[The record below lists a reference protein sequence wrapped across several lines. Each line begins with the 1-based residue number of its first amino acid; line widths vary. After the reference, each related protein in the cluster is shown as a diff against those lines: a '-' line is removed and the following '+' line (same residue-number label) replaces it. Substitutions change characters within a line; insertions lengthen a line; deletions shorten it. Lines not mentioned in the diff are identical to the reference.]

1 MPGTVM
7 NPRERLRQL
16 WTVLAASVVLT
27 GLALSTGGPTVA
39 ALTLFGPS
47 QPFAPIAAMVGFAA
61 GAAEAAA
68 VSVAV
73 AGPDDGPAPEQGLE
87 VFATVSGVP
96 LTVPSSEARVVGFHQ
111 AASPSTLPL
120 EPHGAPFTNRNLP
133 HYTPPPVTPGP
144 DYAILGDRRRGTHPT
159 SAVDIAVP
167 HNVTLRS
174 PVTGTVADV
183 RPYLLYGRHPDLM
196 VTVVPEGRPDLRLV
210 IIHVNGGLVT
220 PGQHLVAGETPL
232 ALTAMPFPFGS
243 QVDQFAGPLP
253 HVHMEMRPA
262 G

>member
-1 MPGTVM
+1 MPGTAL

-16 WTVLAASVVLT
+16 WTVLAASVALT

-47 QPFAPIAAMVGFAA
+47 QPFAPIAAMVGIAA

-73 AGPDDGPAPEQGLE
+73 AGPDDTPGPDSVVE
-87 VFATVSGVP
+87 VFATASGVP

-111 AASPSTLPL
+111 AASPSALPL
-120 EPHGAPFTNRNLP
+120 EPQGAPFTNRNLP
-133 HYTPPPVTPGP
+133 RYTPPPVTPGP
-144 DYAILGDRRRGTHPT
+144 DYAILGNRRRGTHPT

-167 HNVTLRS
+167 HNTTLMS

-183 RPYLLYGRHPDLM
+183 KPYLLYGRHPDLM

-210 IIHVNGGLVT
+210 IIHVNGSLVG

-232 ALTAMPFPFGS
+232 ALTAMPFQFGS
-243 QVDQFAGPLP
+243 QIDQFSGPGP